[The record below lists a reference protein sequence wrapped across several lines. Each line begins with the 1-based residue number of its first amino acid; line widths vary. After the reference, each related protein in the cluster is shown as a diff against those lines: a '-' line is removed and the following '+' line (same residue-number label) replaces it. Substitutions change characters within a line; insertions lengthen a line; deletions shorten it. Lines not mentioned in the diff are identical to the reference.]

1 MLALSQKGLSYHNFR
16 AQGLKPPQG
25 QLGFFKDFK
34 LQGLKKGLN
43 VSKTSKPF
51 RVEDLQDLIL
61 SSFGGGVGTVNS
73 TMGILVLEGL
83 LVFQGYSKI
92 SSFSRDEGSFLKGI
106 KIPKL
111 HSLRSKFR

>member
-73 TMGILVLEGL
+73 TMGILVFEG
-83 LVFQGYSKI
+83 FYYMGTPRSQA
-92 SSFSRDEGSFLKGI
+92 FKG
-106 KIPKL
+106 
-111 HSLRSKFR
+111 